1 MLATDRVP
9 SQSAGGVK
17 LVCLAVPSNLVNGT
31 KNNNL
36 IEPLVFVKHRTITL
50 LNLKINHFNF
60 DCGESVIDLFIEF
73 VFYVATKKIRSFIL

>member
-50 LNLKINHFNF
+50 LNLN
-60 DCGESVIDLFIEF
+60 
-73 VFYVATKKIRSFIL
+73 